1 MYEQFGVEEIS
12 LDEINPRLELPAHGD
27 RIAIQELVADNAKR
41 LMALVEHISRTG
53 TLDPSNPPIVLRSQ
67 DGTAIVLEG
76 NRRVAAL
83 KLLRDPSLAPTEE
96 LRSRVANLVEKH
108 SDEAAGGKGPS
119 GIWCYVVASR
129 EDARQ
134 WIELRHTG
142 VNGGVGT
149 APWNAYQKNT
159 WKRDPGTQADRAW
172 VLIRF
177 LLERYAQ
184 DSSFMEDVRAARDST
199 LTTVGRL
206 FSDPEV
212 RKAVGLEYRG
222 DEIEFTRAEDQV
234 LPVLKR
240 IFADFQA
247 GLAVDV
253 IKNPKLRAAYLQ
265 TLRDVLP
272 PATPE
277 PLDFEEQG
285 KAVVTDQAATALS
298 LTSPGLL
305 EPASDSSRAEQ
316 GLGVEEDRAESPR
329 QRGQATAAPLEVS
342 ASHPESTDAS
352 SLNTERQ
359 LGESLSI
366 ESRTGRINNPAEER
380 VLFSGLRMPNAEV
393 AVRRL
398 LKEAQEIP
406 IVGAPNVCGVLLRV
420 IVELAAAELVQ
431 VANLRLGK
439 QTLKEMIRA
448 SLLRL
453 DPQCH
458 DEKVRNPA
466 LHLAWV
472 RSQDDGALSVRTMQ
486 DYVHHL
492 SVDALVTD
500 VRNLSKTYRP
510 MLELID
516 AELGKLKPRP

>member
-67 DGTAIVLEG
+67 DGTATVLEG

-96 LRSRVANLVEKH
+96 LRSRVTNLVEKH
-108 SDEAAGGKGPS
+108 SDELGGGKGPS

-177 LLERYAQ
+177 LLARYAQ
-184 DSSFMEDVRAARDST
+184 ESIFMEDVRAARDST

-206 FSDPEV
+206 FADPEV

-222 DEIEFTRAEDQV
+222 DEVEFTRAEDRV
-234 LPVLKR
+234 LPILKR
-240 IFADFQA
+240 IFADFRA

-272 PATPE
+272 PASPE
-277 PLDFEEQG
+277 PLAFELQVE
-285 KAVVTDQAATALS
+285 AMVTDQTATAPS
-298 LTSPGLL
+298 LAAPVPL
-305 EPASDSSRAEQ
+305 EPSPVLSGAEN
-316 GLGVEEDRAESPR
+316 GPAADEDRAEPPHHTDPATVAPR
-329 QRGQATAAPLEVS
+329 ESSTSHLESTGAS
-342 ASHPESTDAS
+342 AS
-352 SLNTERQ
+352 NTERQ
-359 LGESLSI
+359 PVESLSI
-366 ESRTGRINNPAEER
+366 ESRTGRINNPPEER

-393 AVRRL
+393 ALRRL
-398 LKEAQEIP
+398 LKEAQDIP
-406 IVGAPNVCGVLLRV
+406 IVDAPNVCGVLLRV
-420 IVELAAAELVQ
+420 IVELAATELVQ
-431 VANLRLGK
+431 VANLRLAK

-458 DEKVRNPA
+458 DEKARNKD

-472 RSQDDGALSVRTMQ
+472 RSQDDGALSIRTMQ

-492 SVDALVTD
+492 SADALVSD

>member
-27 RIAIQELVADNAKR
+27 RIAIQELIADNAKR

-53 TLDPSNPPIVLRSQ
+53 TLDPSNPPIVLRNS

-96 LRSRVANLVEKH
+96 LRSRIVSLVEKH
-108 SDEAAGGKGPS
+108 SDEFGGGKGPS

-177 LLERYAQ
+177 LLEHYAR
-184 DSSFMEDVRAARDST
+184 DPSFIDDVRAARDST

-206 FSDPEV
+206 FADPEV
-212 RKAVGLEYRG
+212 RKTIGLDYRG
-222 DEIEFTRAEDQV
+222 DAIEFTRSEDQV
-234 LPVLKR
+234 LPVLRR
-240 IFADFQA
+240 IFADFRA

-253 IKNPKLRAAYLQ
+253 IKNPKLRANYLQ

-272 PATPE
+272 STIPD
-277 PLDFEEQG
+277 PLDFDQQG
-285 KAVVTDQAATALS
+285 DALATDHVSAVQPVA
-298 LTSPGLL
+298 SPSF
-305 EPASDSSRAEQ
+305 PASTSDSRRAGQ
-316 GLGVEEDRAESPR
+316 GAPQEIPDQQVEASAAQPSTPSLGVVGASSMSSEHQLVESPS
-329 QRGQATAAPLEVS
+329 V
-342 ASHPESTDAS
+342 
-352 SLNTERQ
+352 
-359 LGESLSI
+359 
-366 ESRTGRINNPAEER
+366 ESRPGRINNPAEER
-380 VLFSGLRMPNAEV
+380 VLFSGLRMPNADV

-398 LKEAQEIP
+398 LKEAQDIP
-406 IVGAPNVCGVLLRV
+406 IVDAPNVCGVLLRV
-420 IVELAAAELVQ
+420 IVELAVTELVQ
-431 VANLRLGK
+431 VANLRPGK
-439 QTLKEMIRA
+439 QTLKELIRV
-448 SLLRL
+448 SLLHL
-453 DPQCH
+453 DPLCH
-458 DEKVRNPA
+458 DEKNRNA
-466 LHLAWV
+466 TLHLAWV

-492 SVDALVTD
+492 SVDALITD
-500 VRNLSKTYRP
+500 VRNLSKTYRR